1 MSDPE
6 IPSDSKL
13 DLGSTDFKEI
23 EKHYQRIIT
32 HHINRAK
39 LPMVYG
45 WTSKVMMSLIWR
57 LGKTSLEIGLIAEEL
72 ELPTRTLQNH
82 LSQEGTSFTYLRDH
96 VRQHYAIQLLID
108 GKKVEDM
115 FPMLDFSD
123 RTGLINAFKRW
134 TGLPPHHFRKLYN
147 VYVRGKKLV

>member
-1 MSDPE
+1 MSDSE
-6 IPSDSKL
+6 NPSDKELNL
-13 DLGSTDFKEI
+13 DNNDFKEI

-57 LGKTSLEIGLIAEEL
+57 LGKTGLEIGLIADEL
-72 ELPTRTLQNH
+72 DLPTRTLQNH

-96 VRQHYAIQLLID
+96 VRQHYTIQLLIE
-108 GKKVEDM
+108 GKKVEDI

-147 VYVRGKKLV
+147 VYVRDKK

>member
-1 MSDPE
+1 MSDLE
-6 IPSDSKL
+6 LPSDDEL
-13 DLGSTDFKEI
+13 NLENNEIKEI
-23 EKHYQRIIT
+23 EKHYQRIIE
-32 HHINRAK
+32 HHISRAK

-57 LGKTSLEIGLIAEEL
+57 LGKSKLEIGLISEEFDM
-72 ELPTRTLQNH
+72 PTRTLQNH
-82 LSQEGTSFTYLRDH
+82 LSQEGTNFTYLRDQ

-115 FPMLDFSD
+115 YPMLDFSD

-147 VYVRGKKLV
+147 IYVRKNK

>member
-1 MSDPE
+1 MSDSE
-6 IPSDSKL
+6 FPSDGELNLEKNE
-13 DLGSTDFKEI
+13 FKEI
-23 EKHYQRIIT
+23 EQHYQRIIE
-32 HHINRAK
+32 HHIERAK

-57 LGKTSLEIGLIAEEL
+57 LGKSKLEIGLIADEL
-72 ELPTRTLQNH
+72 DMPTRTLQNH
-82 LSQEGTSFTYLRDH
+82 LSQEGTSFTYLRDQ

-108 GKKVEDM
+108 GKKVEEIY
-115 FPMLDFSD
+115 PMLDFSD

-147 VYVRGKKLV
+147 VYLRGKK